1 MHTQI
6 LISHAQ
12 QLFQFADSHRGL
24 YSSSIPS
31 VQIFYNSTGYKD
43 EILWVAAW
51 IYHATHNESYL
62 NYVSVGNGQDFSQ
75 WGAAPT
81 WFNWDNKHAGVQ
93 VSLINF
99 S

>member
-12 QLFQFADSHRGL
+12 QFFQFVDSHGGL
-24 YSSSIPS
+24 YSSGIPL

-62 NYVSVGNGQDFSQ
+62 NYVYVGNG
-75 WGAAPT
+75 
-81 WFNWDNKHAGVQ
+81 
-93 VSLINF
+93 
-99 S
+99 